1 MISTISSPEGRLVPS
16 TGSFS
21 RDQSAGLG
29 SWGNV
34 FSVRYGG
41 AILRTLLLCLQTPC
55 GLLIDYPLR
64 RSVVLCRAVMLYY
77 IFLRGTTP
85 PIAAYT

>member
-1 MISTISSPEGRLVPS
+1 MTSRTSIQEDRPAPS
-16 TGSFS
+16 IGSCS

-29 SWGNV
+29 SWGNA
-34 FSVRYGG
+34 FSVRCGG
-41 AILRTLLLCLQTPC
+41 VIPRTLLLCLQTPC

-77 IFLRGTTP
+77 IFLMETTP